1 MFISYSFMSSSYSR
15 LLNSRVYR
23 IASIGI
29 NYLILSAYSPP
40 RNLFYYLIP
49 RVGASSSILV
59 IA

>member
-1 MFISYSFMSSSYSR
+1 MSSSYSR